1 MGPGR
6 VSTITV
12 FFFNKHEGGKCNMQ
26 EEHEPNQNSEKK
38 KRIETKKIVRM
49 KITLQIMLTRIVS
62 SEFQDQHK
70 KCVRT
75 VGFFYDNNVIVF

>member
-1 MGPGR
+1 
-6 VSTITV
+6 
-12 FFFNKHEGGKCNMQ
+12 
-26 EEHEPNQNSEKK
+26 
-38 KRIETKKIVRM
+38 M

>member
-1 MGPGR
+1 MGP
-6 VSTITV
+6 TITG

-26 EEHEPNQNSEKK
+26 EQHKPNQNSEK

-70 KCVRT
+70 KCVRI